1 MSTTMRVF
9 FAFIAVMGCLG
20 AFAQKGQ
27 VVGKVKDKQ
36 SGDAMLYVTVSVHNT
51 GDTSLVTGGITD
63 TEGQFKL
70 DDVPTGKKYLFKCS
84 FIGYATQY
92 LPLDFTASKVIDLGE
107 VVLSPGNEV
116 LDGVEVTVDKPVV
129 TYEIDKKVV
138 NVENMSTVASQTAV
152 EVLANIPSISVDMDG
167 NVSLRGSSGFTLLI
181 NGRPSALPPTD
192 ALPLIQASNI
202 KDIEIITN
210 PSAKYNAEGT
220 SGIINIILKKNKL
233 EGVST
238 LINVNGGNAGNGSDY
253 WNYGGDFLTSI
264 NKGKFKFNIGGQFT
278 NRNRFRSIE
287 QVRITNVGNEES
299 KIESNGTHRFFGTNY
314 GGNFAMEYAP
324 TESDV
329 ISVGLDV
336 KQRQWNAAA
345 NYNFDQYTNDSLIS
359 SYENRERTLRDF
371 FVLSGSLGYQHL
383 INKNKD
389 HYISL
394 TSTYNLHNGNED
406 AQTEYFSPENVY
418 QGGNRNTE
426 VGPSNSVRVSLD
438 YQYPFKNG
446 MKLQLGTRGDFGF
459 NYDDQ
464 DAYKY
469 DFDSSSYVR
478 LDQYSMNVK
487 YTQNVLAGY
496 AIIGGKFNEKLGYQ
510 VGVRTEYTDRY
521 IELANNS
528 SLNTT
533 VQRLN
538 WFPSAHFSYKLD
550 EKNQFKASGSRRI
563 NRPRTY
569 FLEPFIAWED
579 PYTVRQGNPNLLPEY
594 IQSYELGY
602 NRELKKG
609 SFSSEL
615 YFRNTTNIMQR
626 VQEVYDT
633 NVIVKRPVNAGVS
646 QAAGLELSFNKKLLK
661 WWMIDAGANFFYFQ
675 VKGEIPGASLDQH
688 NFTYRGRL
696 SNSFV
701 LPKDWKLQLITNY
714 QSDVVTVQGMEKGY
728 YSFDLAIK
736 KDFMDRKLSTTIQF
750 QNMLNT
756 QKRVTWVD
764 TETLYSYRKA
774 VPMYPVINVA
784 VSLRLNNFNNKD
796 KIRTEQGEAF

>member
-1 MSTTMRVF
+1 MCV
-9 FAFIAVMGCLG
+9 G
-20 AFAQKGQ
+20 AFAQKGG
-27 VVGKVKDKQ
+27 VTGKIVDKQ
-36 SGDAMLYVTVSVHNT
+36 SGEAMLYVTVSIHNME
-51 GDTSLVTGGITD
+51 DTSLVTGGITD
-63 TEGQFKL
+63 VDGKFTIN
-70 DDVPTGKKYLFKCS
+70 DVPLGKKYLFKCS
-84 FIGYATQY
+84 FIGYATKY
-92 LPLDFTASKVIDLGE
+92 IDLDFKGAKSIDLGE
-107 VVLSPGNEV
+107 VILAPGSEV
-116 LDGVEVTVDKPVV
+116 LDGVDVTVDKPVV

-138 NVENMSTVASQTAV
+138 NVEEMNTVASQTAV
-152 EVLANIPSISVDMDG
+152 EVLANIPSIAVDMDG

-181 NGRPSALPPTD
+181 NGRPSALAPSD

-210 PSAKYNAEGT
+210 PSAKYDAEGT

-238 LINVNGGNAGNGSDY
+238 MVNVNGGNAGNGSEY

-278 NRNRFRSIE
+278 NRNRFRTIE
-287 QVRITNVGNEES
+287 QVRITTVGNEES
-299 KIESNGTHRFFGTNY
+299 KIASNGTHRFFGVNY

-345 NYNFDQYTNDSLIS
+345 NYFFDQYTNDSLIS

-371 FVLSGSLGYQHL
+371 FVLSGSFGYQHL

-394 TSTYNLHNGNED
+394 TSTYNLYDGNED
-406 AQTEYFSPENVY
+406 AQTEYFSLENVY

-446 MKLQLGTRGDFGF
+446 VKLQVGTRGDFGF
-459 NYDDQ
+459 SSDNQ
-464 DAYKY
+464 DSYQY
-469 DFDSSSYVR
+469 DFDSSAYVR
-478 LDQYSMNVK
+478 LDQYSMDVK
-487 YTQNVLAGY
+487 YSQNILAGY
-496 AIIGGKFNEKLGYQ
+496 AIIGGKFKDKLGYQ
-510 VGVRTEYTDRY
+510 VGVRAENTDRY
-521 IELANNS
+521 IELLTNPD
-528 SLNTT
+528 LNTT

-550 EKNQFKASGSRRI
+550 KKNQFKASGSRRI
-563 NRPRTY
+563 NRPRTW

-579 PYTVRQGNPNLLPEY
+579 PYTVRQGNPALLPEY

-602 NRELKKG
+602 IRELKKG
-609 SFSSEL
+609 SFSAEL

-626 VQEVYDT
+626 IQEVYDT

-646 QAAGLELSFNKKLLK
+646 QAAGLELAFNKRLTK
-661 WWMIDAGANFFYFQ
+661 WWMLDAGANFFYFQ
-675 VKGEIPGASLDQH
+675 VRGEIPGASLDQQ

-696 SNSFV
+696 SNSFN
-701 LPKDWKLQLITNY
+701 LPKDWKIQLITNY
-714 QSDVVTVQGMEKGY
+714 QADVVTVQGMDKGY

-736 KDFMDRKLSTTIQF
+736 KGFMDGKLATTLQF

-756 QKRVTWVD
+756 QKRITWVD
-764 TETLYSYRKA
+764 TETLYSYRMA
-774 VPMYPVINVA
+774 TPMWPVVNLA
-784 VSLRLNNFNNKD
+784 VSLRLNNFSNKD
-796 KIRTEQGEAF
+796 KIRTEQGSEF